1 MIILIS
7 TIQLPLN
14 NLIGKFNRLKDKQSP
29 NKKKRH
35 HHTLSYTSPVTRTSE
50 SNNEPL
56 SLKDISR
63 CHSLTPSRCVTPA
76 RHSHSPG
83 QNSLTAPA
91 AMNKAKD
98 NDNSKSSTVLDDK
111 NTTTTNNTNVSPNND
126 NNAKQQLEPKK
137 QQQQQQH
144 HFSSTNIIGNNS
156 NSTQFI
162 KHNTSA
168 ASSLN
173 IAHINGAAAQKSL
186 NNGGAMN
193 NYSLRTSFCRE
204 QATVRSSSNI
214 SHSTRITKMLLIVS
228 FCFIILNSPYRAA
241 MLISHI
247 HMSFRG
253 TFTLYFI

>member
-1 MIILIS
+1 M
-7 TIQLPLN
+7 
-14 NLIGKFNRLKDKQSP
+14 
-29 NKKKRH
+29 
-35 HHTLSYTSPVTRTSE
+35 
-50 SNNEPL
+50 
-56 SLKDISR
+56 
-63 CHSLTPSRCVTPA
+63 TPA

-83 QNSLTAPA
+83 HNSLTAPA
-91 AMNKAKD
+91 AMNKVVNA

-111 NTTTTNNTNVSPNND
+111 NTTTTNNTNTSPNND
-126 NNAKQQLEPKK
+126 SNAKQQQQQLEPKK
-137 QQQQQQH
+137 QQQPQH
-144 HFSSTNIIGNNS
+144 HFSSTNIIRNNS

-173 IAHINGAAAQKSL
+173 IAHINGAGAQKSP

-247 HMSFRG
+247 HMLLRG
-253 TFTLYFI
+253 TFYFIFYSFNSIFPQT